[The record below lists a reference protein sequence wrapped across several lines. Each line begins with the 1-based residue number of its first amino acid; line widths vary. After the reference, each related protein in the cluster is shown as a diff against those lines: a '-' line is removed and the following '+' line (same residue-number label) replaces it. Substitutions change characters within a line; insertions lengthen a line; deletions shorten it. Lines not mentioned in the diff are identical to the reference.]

1 MEQKIKQ
8 LETLII
14 KLRAKDYTVHC
25 VNYSTYST
33 ISVLKG
39 IYKFSKII
47 QESNIDNIL
56 TELQNELDRA
66 NV

>member
-1 MEQKIKQ
+1 MQQKIKQ
-8 LETLII
+8 LESLIT
-14 KLRAKDYTVHC
+14 KLRAKYYTVHC
-25 VNYSTYST
+25 VNYSNYST

-47 QESNIDNIL
+47 QESNIDSIL